1 MALLKK
7 RSIAMRQINELKK
20 VLKNH
25 FNWNGA
31 RLFFIATFLS
41 ALYLVRT
48 VNFAKISNVMYG
60 QALNSSKYKRIQ
72 RFFKD
77 FDIDY
82 ILIALFV
89 GSLVPN
95 KDEKWMLTF
104 DRTNWKFGKQ
114 NINILTLAI
123 VYDGIAFPLL
133 WIMLD
138 KNGNSSTKERID
150 LLNKFIDIFGTD
162 KIECL
167 LADRE
172 FIGTEWFKYLIYQ
185 NKIRIR
191 IRVKDCE
198 YINKKNGDSAPIK
211 NFFRN
216 IKIGQQKII
225 HQKRCLWGLWLY
237 ITGTKSA
244 KGELVI
250 VVTQERPE
258 TAIKDYEKRWEIE
271 TLFKCLKSSGFNF
284 EDTHLNDIDRIS
296 KLMAILTIAFC
307 WAYITG
313 EWMNN
318 KRPIKLKSHGR
329 KEKSVFRYG
338 LDCLGEIFAHL
349 SAKTDEFKI
358 VIRFL
363 SCT

>member
-1 MALLKK
+1 MK
-7 RSIAMRQINELKK
+7 QINELKK
-20 VLKNH
+20 VLKNN
-25 FNWNGA
+25 FNWNAA

-41 ALYLVRT
+41 ALFVVRS

-60 QALNSSKYKRIQ
+60 KAINSSKYKRIQ
-72 RFFKD
+72 RFFAD

-89 GSLVPN
+89 GNLIPI
-95 KDEKWMLTF
+95 KDEKWMLTL

-123 VYDGIAFPLL
+123 VYDGIAFPIL

-138 KNGNSSTKERID
+138 KNGNSCTKERID
-150 LLNKFIDIFGTD
+150 LLNKFIEIFGTD
-162 KIECL
+162 KIDCL

-172 FIGTEWFKYLIYQ
+172 FIGKEWFNYLIYT
-185 NKIRIR
+185 NKILIR
-191 IRVKDCE
+191 IRVKECE
-198 YINKKNGDSAPIK
+198 YINKKNGDSAPLK

-216 IKIGQQKII
+216 IKIGQHKLLS
-225 HQKRCLWGLWLY
+225 QKRELWGLWLY
-237 ITGTKSA
+237 IVGTKSENS
-244 KGELVI
+244 ELVI
-250 VVTQERPE
+250 IVTQAKPE
-258 TAIKDYEKRWEIE
+258 TAIKDYAKRWEIE
-271 TLFKCLKSSGFNF
+271 TLFRCLKSSGFNF
-284 EDTHLNDIDRIS
+284 EDTHLKNIDRIS

-313 EWMNN
+313 EWMNT
-318 KRPIKLKSHGR
+318 KKSIKLKSHGR
-329 KEKSVFRYG
+329 KEKSMFRYG
-338 LDCLGEIFAHL
+338 LDCLTEIFAHL
-349 SAKTDEFKI
+349 SIKIKKFRI

>member
-7 RSIAMRQINELKK
+7 RSIAMKQINELKK

-25 FNWNGA
+25 FNWHGA
-31 RLFFIATFLS
+31 RLFFIAAFLS
-41 ALYLVRT
+41 ALFVVRS
-48 VNFAKISNVMYG
+48 VNFTKISNVMPG
-60 QALNSSKYKRIQ
+60 KAFNCSKYKRIQ
-72 RFFKD
+72 RFFRD

-89 GSLVPN
+89 GNLIPIKN
-95 KDEKWMLTF
+95 EKWMLTL

-138 KNGNSSTKERID
+138 KNGSSSTKERID
-150 LLNKFIDIFGTD
+150 LLNKFIEIFGTN
-162 KIECL
+162 KIDCL

-172 FIGTEWFKYLIYQ
+172 FIGTEWFNYLICQ
-185 NKIRIR
+185 NKIIIR

-198 YINKKNGDSAPIK
+198 YINKKNGDSAPLE

-216 IKIGQQKII
+216 IKIGQQKVL
-225 HQKRCLWGLWLY
+225 HQKRCLWGYWLY
-237 ITGTKSA
+237 IAGTKSI
-244 KGELVI
+244 KGDLVI
-250 VVTQERPE
+250 VVTQERPG
-258 TAIKDYEKRWEIE
+258 TAIKDYAKRWEIE

-284 EDTHLNDIDRIS
+284 EDTHLKDIDRIS

-313 EWMNN
+313 EWMNT
-318 KRPIKLKSHGR
+318 KKPIKLKSHGR

-349 SAKTDEFKI
+349 AIKINEFRI
-358 VIRFL
+358 VTRFL